1 MPEEMQE
8 GYPKQSSPDS
18 PKYLLVQREISW
30 KDLPMVANRTMTAV
44 VIPKDA
50 PPPPEWIEKLA
61 AARAESLRAE
71 VRDAGAEESEA
82 AIAVALETFYML
94 GVRMQRELANSTKG
108 EVRP

>member
-1 MPEEMQE
+1 
-8 GYPKQSSPDS
+8 
-18 PKYLLVQREISW
+18 
-30 KDLPMVANRTMTAV
+30 
-44 VIPKDA
+44 
-50 PPPPEWIEKLA
+50 
-61 AARAESLRAE
+61 